1 MSELDIKVTGDN
13 TEAIQSIKDTIAL
26 LNTLKSASESVS
38 GGNIKS
44 AMAELKAGINSIR
57 PNPELGKV
65 TEFLNGVAAFKLPK
79 GLASL
84 SERLDDIGTGMNSIG
99 DTTNL
104 TNLAVA
110 LDQYARVQA
119 PNLNKSHATA
129 LGAFAVEVD
138 KIKSPERLGA
148 LADGLTR
155 YAAVEQPKFTRAN
168 AKNIGLLAE
177 GVASIHDDSMVKLFR
192 LAEGLRMFNELSP
205 EKLSSS
211 ATQFSKLPKALKLLQ
226 EVDVSK
232 LSPQI
237 QELTS
242 VMTPLGNV
250 MDKVGRGFEAMPPKI
265 QRYIR
270 EMDNA
275 TGATSR
281 FARQGGGSIMQF
293 LRTWQGKITTILF
306 FTSRIRRI
314 FTELTD
320 TANSYIENMN
330 LFAVTMGENTEAAL
344 KYAKT
349 VENALGIDHNAWIK
363 QQGIFKQI
371 TSGFGVAEEEANK
384 MSQNLN
390 QLVYD
395 SASFFNTTVDEA
407 MAKFESGMA
416 GFSRPLRN
424 FGYDI
429 SQAALQETLWR
440 HGIDKSITELG
451 RAAKAQITYIAIMEQ
466 SRNIMGD
473 MARTIITPANAM
485 RILNMEVERMRRAFG
500 QALIPIVQA
509 ALPYLMALTQLLT
522 MAGQALAKLTG
533 YKAPKIDYSGMS
545 VGPLEDVEDAFAGI
559 EDRAKGATAAV
570 KEFQNYLLGFDK
582 MHVMPS
588 DKGKAG
594 GFGMAGGYGG
604 PLDIDMPEYDFLKDL
619 ADRGTQADRIKR
631 KILDV
636 INTVTA
642 ALEPYKDLL
651 KTLGRTLLVAF
662 SVNTISKF
670 AGVFNNLFG
679 ATFSKKV
686 GGVVG
691 LIGSIWLS
699 YKGSA
704 DNIKNYQVGKIELFE
719 YILNQL
725 GIITIS
731 AGVAIGAL
739 KALGAPTGVA
749 VAVGLIGAVVTGL
762 YGAVKGIRDAR
773 KEAQL
778 DKWFGEIKL
787 TRDEVEALARSI
799 ATNDFT
805 IRLRVAAQ
813 EFDKLQSSIE
823 NLETAVHNLERT
835 EVLIKLGVNYD
846 PRDYVSDIEA
856 FMTGV
861 QDTLKQFN
869 NTVPIALD
877 LTFGKDS
884 KIGSKLIENF
894 NIQSATRM
902 TEYENL
908 KNQLTEMLQD
918 MIEEGAS
925 AVEIN
930 EAAQEIIGKMRDLYK
945 QVEDFNR
952 QFGETKFKLKYG
964 SVDFGK
970 EGLMGQLDIESYK
983 EVLKELRALGEEDME
998 ALLTNHALT
1007 LTTIMNDE
1015 MLSAQERHTAL
1026 LAAEEEYYKEK
1037 MNIAARAADTINEQL
1052 LTDLDNLIE
1061 DWRSKTEGKTKVNQL
1076 IGGLFGFEGSTPEE
1090 SKKIIEETFGKA
1102 FPTRADW
1109 TKLAY
1114 EIKQSIPP
1122 ELRDANSDIW
1132 AALKPD
1138 AIGLK
1143 AVMMEALEKGVV
1155 PDEANMNKLK
1165 ALMKAGVIAGDVDAI
1180 YLHIADELISSPE
1193 RMKMIA
1199 TVDGIGKDIP
1209 DTLALAI
1216 RANSTFAANATGE
1229 MMWWINGKAYEI
1241 TPTLLENF
1249 RNMGIGLPNA
1259 LSDGILAQLVEN
1271 DPKNKGYIKTWLV
1284 DSYSNY
1290 LKLMGLPEMSAATKG
1305 VMADVFSNLSTYLAD
1320 EDPMGAIAKAMGN
1333 NFTPEFKT
1341 WITDNFNYL
1350 VELINK
1356 TKEASKEVDKLS
1368 RYKWQGSGG
1377 VTIGFTPTKY
1387 ATGGFPTTGELFYAR
1402 EGGEVE
1408 LVGRHGNQSMVANN
1422 QQIVTAIRQ
1431 ASAEGYVEGYVR
1443 TQGASG
1449 GRSDGDTIVVQIG
1462 NEVVYEGSLNH
1473 LRRQNQRAG
1482 RVLVPV
1488 RG

>member
-330 LFAVTMGENTEAAL
+330 LFTVTMGENTEAAL

-371 TSGFGVAEEEANK
+371 TSGFGVAEDEANK

-407 MAKFESGMA
+407 MAKFESGMT

-500 QALIPIVQA
+500 QALIPVVQMV
-509 ALPYLMALTQLLT
+509 LPYLMALTQLLT

-805 IRLRVAAQ
+805 VKLRVAAK
-813 EFDKLQSSIE
+813 EMDKLE
-823 NLETAVHNLERT
+823 TTLESLEESVYELNRANI
-835 EVLIKLGVNYD
+835 LIDLGVDYD
-846 PRDYVSDIEA
+846 PNEYQGTIES
-856 FMTGV
+856 FMANV
-861 QDTLKQFN
+861 QD
-869 NTVPIALD
+869 ALRQYD
-877 LTFGKDS
+877 AIIPLAFDVTFGKDS
-884 KIGSKLIENF
+884 ETGKRLIENF
-894 NIQSATRM
+894 NLQSAEKM
-902 TEYENL
+902 IEYENVR
-908 KNQLTEMLQD
+908 KEWTRTLQEL
-918 MIEEGAS
+918 IERGAS
-925 AVEIN
+925 SVEIK
-930 EAAQEIIGKMRDLYK
+930 EATQTYYEKVQEFFSEVARLNK
-945 QVEDFNR
+945 QIREKEMELR
-952 QFGETKFKLKYG
+952 FGA
-964 SVDFGK
+964 VDFGS
-970 EGLMGQLDIESYK
+970 EGLTDKLDFESWK
-983 EVLKELRALGEEDME
+983 KVLEELRVINEQNLIDYQKQ
-998 ALLTNHALT
+998 HAAAIVR
-1007 LTTIMNDE
+1007 IMNDE
-1015 MLSAQERHTAL
+1015 KSSVEQKYKDLLELDNNYHKER
-1026 LAAEEEYYKEK
+1026 
-1037 MNIAARAADTINEQL
+1037 IRQAARAADTINEQL

-1109 TKLAY
+1109 TNLAY
-1114 EIKQSIPP
+1114 EMKQSIPP

-1216 RANSTFAANATGE
+1216 RANSSFVPNAVGD
-1229 MMWWINGKAYEI
+1229 MMWSINGKMYEI

-1249 RNMGIGLPNA
+1249 KNMGIGLPNA

-1290 LKLMGLPEMSAATKG
+1290 LKLMGLPKMSAATKG

-1320 EDPMGAIAKAMGN
+1320 EDPMGEIAKAMGN
-1333 NFTPEFKT
+1333 NFTPEFES

>member
-330 LFAVTMGENTEAAL
+330 LFTVTMGENTEAAL

-371 TSGFGVAEEEANK
+371 TSGFGVAEDEANK

-500 QALIPIVQA
+500 QALIPVVQMV
-509 ALPYLMALTQLLT
+509 LPYLMALTQLLT

-604 PLDIDMPEYDFLKDL
+604 PLDINMPEYDFLKDL

-662 SVNTISKF
+662 GVNTISKF

-704 DNIKNYQVGKIELFE
+704 DNIKNYQTGKIELFE

-731 AGVAIGAL
+731 AGVALVAL

-805 IRLRVAAQ
+805 VKLRVAAK
-813 EFDKLQSSIE
+813 EMDKLE
-823 NLETAVHNLERT
+823 TTLESLEESVYELNRANI
-835 EVLIKLGVNYD
+835 LIDLGVDYD
-846 PRDYVSDIEA
+846 P
-856 FMTGV
+856 
-861 QDTLKQFN
+861 N
-869 NTVPIALD
+869 
-877 LTFGKDS
+877 
-884 KIGSKLIENF
+884 
-894 NIQSATRM
+894 
-902 TEYENL
+902 EY
-908 KNQLTEMLQD
+908 QGT
-918 MIEEGAS
+918 
-925 AVEIN
+925 
-930 EAAQEIIGKMRDLYK
+930 
-945 QVEDFNR
+945 
-952 QFGETKFKLKYG
+952 
-964 SVDFGK
+964 
-970 EGLMGQLDIESYK
+970 IESF
-983 EVLKELRALGEEDME
+983 M
-998 ALLTNHALT
+998 
-1007 LTTIMNDE
+1007 
-1015 MLSAQERHTAL
+1015 
-1026 LAAEEEYYKEK
+1026 
-1037 MNIAARAADTINEQL
+1037 
-1052 LTDLDNLIE
+1052 
-1061 DWRSKTEGKTKVNQL
+1061 
-1076 IGGLFGFEGSTPEE
+1076 
-1090 SKKIIEETFGKA
+1090 
-1102 FPTRADW
+1102 
-1109 TKLAY
+1109 
-1114 EIKQSIPP
+1114 
-1122 ELRDANSDIW
+1122 AN
-1132 AALKPD
+1132 
-1138 AIGLK
+1138 
-1143 AVMMEALEKGVV
+1143 
-1155 PDEANMNKLK
+1155 
-1165 ALMKAGVIAGDVDAI
+1165 
-1180 YLHIADELISSPE
+1180 
-1193 RMKMIA
+1193 
-1199 TVDGIGKDIP
+1199 
-1209 DTLALAI
+1209 
-1216 RANSTFAANATGE
+1216 
-1229 MMWWINGKAYEI
+1229 
-1241 TPTLLENF
+1241 
-1249 RNMGIGLPNA
+1249 
-1259 LSDGILAQLVEN
+1259 
-1271 DPKNKGYIKTWLV
+1271 
-1284 DSYSNY
+1284 
-1290 LKLMGLPEMSAATKG
+1290 
-1305 VMADVFSNLSTYLAD
+1305 
-1320 EDPMGAIAKAMGN
+1320 
-1333 NFTPEFKT
+1333 
-1341 WITDNFNYL
+1341 
-1350 VELINK
+1350 
-1356 TKEASKEVDKLS
+1356 
-1368 RYKWQGSGG
+1368 
-1377 VTIGFTPTKY
+1377 
-1387 ATGGFPTTGELFYAR
+1387 
-1402 EGGEVE
+1402 
-1408 LVGRHGNQSMVANN
+1408 
-1422 QQIVTAIRQ
+1422 
-1431 ASAEGYVEGYVR
+1431 
-1443 TQGASG
+1443 
-1449 GRSDGDTIVVQIG
+1449 VQ
-1462 NEVVYEGSLNH
+1462 
-1473 LRRQNQRAG
+1473 
-1482 RVLVPV
+1482 
-1488 RG
+1488 

>member
-26 LNTLKSASESVS
+26 LNSLKSASESVS

-79 GLASL
+79 GLTSL
-84 SERLDDIGTGMNSIG
+84 SERLDSIGTSMGAIG
-99 DTTNL
+99 DTSNL
-104 TNLAVA
+104 TNLAMA
-110 LDQYARVQA
+110 LGQYASVQV

-148 LADGLTR
+148 LADGLAR

-211 ATQFSKLPKALKLLQ
+211 ATQFAKLPKALKLLQ
-226 EVDVSK
+226 EVDISK

-237 QELTS
+237 QELTA

-265 QRYIR
+265 QRYIK

-275 TGATSR
+275 TGATNR

-306 FTSRIRRI
+306 FTNRIKRA
-314 FTELTD
+314 FTELID

-330 LFAVTMGENTEAAL
+330 LFAVTMGESTEAAL

-371 TSGFGVAEEEANK
+371 TSGFGVAEDEANK

-509 ALPYLMALTQLLT
+509 VLPYLMALTQLLT

-704 DNIKNYQVGKIELFE
+704 DNIKNYQAGKIELFE

-805 IRLRVAAQ
+805 VKLRVAAK
-813 EFDKLQSSIE
+813 EMDKLE
-823 NLETAVHNLERT
+823 TTLESLEESVYELNRANI
-835 EVLIKLGVNYD
+835 LIDLGVDYD
-846 PRDYVSDIEA
+846 PNEYQGTIES
-856 FMTGV
+856 FMANV
-861 QDTLKQFN
+861 QD
-869 NTVPIALD
+869 ALRQYD
-877 LTFGKDS
+877 AIIPLAFDVTFGKDS
-884 KIGSKLIENF
+884 ETGKRLIENF
-894 NIQSATRM
+894 NLQSAEKM
-902 TEYENL
+902 IEYENVR
-908 KNQLTEMLQD
+908 KEWTRTLQEL
-918 MIEEGAS
+918 IERGAS
-925 AVEIN
+925 SVEIK
-930 EAAQEIIGKMRDLYK
+930 EATQTYYAKVQEFFSEVARLNK
-945 QVEDFNR
+945 QIREKEMEIR
-952 QFGETKFKLKYG
+952 FGA
-964 SVDFGK
+964 VDFGS
-970 EGLMGQLDIESYK
+970 EGLTDKLDFESWK
-983 EVLKELRALGEEDME
+983 KVLEELRVINEQNLIDYQKQ
-998 ALLTNHALT
+998 HAAAIVG
-1007 LTTIMNDE
+1007 IMNDE
-1015 MLSAQERHTAL
+1015 KSSVEQKYKDLLELDKNYHKERIRQAAIAATTLSSNLLADLEELARQVRETDSMNKAIQNLVGVGTFDQEDMLHNLVTGGGYEGSAIYDLIMDKTQNAFSDAQIEAARDIWKELRPDANVLKKELMDALKKGYVPTTSEMNSLKDMMLS
-1026 LAAEEEYYKEK
+1026 
-1037 MNIAARAADTINEQL
+1037 
-1052 LTDLDNLIE
+1052 
-1061 DWRSKTEGKTKVNQL
+1061 
-1076 IGGLFGFEGSTPEE
+1076 GF
-1090 SKKIIEETFGKA
+1090 
-1102 FPTRADW
+1102 
-1109 TKLAY
+1109 
-1114 EIKQSIPP
+1114 
-1122 ELRDANSDIW
+1122 
-1132 AALKPD
+1132 
-1138 AIGLK
+1138 
-1143 AVMMEALEKGVV
+1143 
-1155 PDEANMNKLK
+1155 
-1165 ALMKAGVIAGDVDAI
+1165 IAGDPSSI
-1180 YLHIADELISSPE
+1180 FLYIADEFMASPHFARLLSVNTE
-1193 RMKMIA
+1193 L
-1199 TVDGIGKDIP
+1199 GKKLP

-1216 RANSTFAANATGE
+1216 RANSSFVPNAVGD
-1229 MMWWINGKAYEI
+1229 MMWSINGKMYEI

-1249 RNMGIGLPNA
+1249 KNMGIGLPNA

-1305 VMADVFSNLSTYLAD
+1305 VMADVFGNLQTYID
-1320 EDPMGAIAKAMGN
+1320 SEDPMGAIAKAMGN
-1333 NFTPEFKT
+1333 SFTPEFQA
-1341 WITDNFNYL
+1341 WITENFNYL

-1368 RYKWQGSGG
+1368 RYKWEGSGG

-1387 ATGGFPTTGELFYAR
+1387 TTGGFPTTGELFYAR

-1408 LVGRHGNQSMVANN
+1408 LVGRHGNKSMVANN

-1443 TQGASG
+1443 TQGAS